1 MASFSFTLPPSAV
14 NRLAPPRVYPWPWC
28 ATPCLSTAGPSQ
40 PLGFTRTVSAQNST
54 NSGARECRPNPP
66 PRAQNGHSVPFG
78 IGPPGCSDAD
88 PKGHRSCLGQDL
100 LPQPLPISETGAS
113 ILAHGL
119 PFEHRR
125 FHATPAAG
133 NNHWQSTLPT
143 ADRRQLPTVGV
154 STSPC
159 AVAAQPVD
167 VTLGR
172 SDRSLD
178 DPNFRAKLLQDV
190 RIQTRMMALP
200 NEAPSPMAF
209 TANNSCVGPHAQYS
223 RQQPSRPPV
232 PSWHYNASCAS
243 HSRRSCVPVQGG
255 DEHSW
260 MRHGNIL
267 NRTPCDPN
275 NHDHLRCDPRLPLL
289 RGLRSRHE
297 QLRQDPRWQLE
308 QNTRSNIYNDRTTM
322 TLPPPH
328 SSHASRPLHSLSM
341 LSLPSTSVFHPSP
354 TSRSSRILSVS
365 RKPLSVSLPVHTGES
380 TRQEFIQHAED
391 GSVWFKIRSVAQGA
405 PKSGPRENIFITVPG
420 VSGTAQRLSAFSPQF
435 LGDCFSVDCGSQTIL
450 GHSVVFDR
458 VRPRLVCSDGT
469 VLPLM
474 LDKDG
479 FYMEVRLNTKGQP
492 F

>member
-1 MASFSFTLPPSAV
+1 MQHYGLHPPHGPR
-14 NRLAPPRVYPWPWC
+14 NRYEQL
-28 ATPCLSTAGPSQ
+28 
-40 PLGFTRTVSAQNST
+40 
-54 NSGARECRPNPP
+54 
-66 PRAQNGHSVPFG
+66 
-78 IGPPGCSDAD
+78 
-88 PKGHRSCLGQDL
+88 
-100 LPQPLPISETGAS
+100 
-113 ILAHGL
+113 
-119 PFEHRR
+119 RR
-125 FHATPAAG
+125 
-133 NNHWQSTLPT
+133 
-143 ADRRQLPTVGV
+143 
-154 STSPC
+154 
-159 AVAAQPVD
+159 
-167 VTLGR
+167 
-172 SDRSLD
+172 
-178 DPNFRAKLLQDV
+178 DPNFHDHLR
-190 RIQTRMMALP
+190 
-200 NEAPSPMAF
+200 
-209 TANNSCVGPHAQYS
+209 
-223 RQQPSRPPV
+223 
-232 PSWHYNASCAS
+232 
-243 HSRRSCVPVQGG
+243 
-255 DEHSW
+255 
-260 MRHGNIL
+260 
-267 NRTPCDPN
+267 CDPN

-341 LSLPSTSVFHPSP
+341 LSLPSTSH
-354 TSRSSRILSVS
+354 ILSVS
-365 RKPLSVSLPVHTGES
+365 GKPLSVSLPVHTGES

-479 FYMEVRLNTKGQP
+479 FYMEVRLNTQGQP